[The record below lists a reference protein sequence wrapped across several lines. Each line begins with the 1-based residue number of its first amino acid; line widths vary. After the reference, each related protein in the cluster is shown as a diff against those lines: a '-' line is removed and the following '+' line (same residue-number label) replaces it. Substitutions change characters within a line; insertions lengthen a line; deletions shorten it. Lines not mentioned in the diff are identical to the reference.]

1 MNSPAWYRGRSAV
14 FALIY
19 AVGFLGGWAVSAA
32 LGRPYIPAFRELGE
46 HWGSKG
52 VTIAVTGA
60 LLCMAAAFAIRV
72 WGSSYLSAFTVWNA
86 NARTDALLVAG
97 PFRYCRHP
105 LYAANLLLAL
115 GMGAAAPLYGWAFI
129 VFANLFFVYALLV
142 HEERALAQRHDEAY
156 ARYRNAVPALFPR
169 LVPVPALQTKVR
181 PSLAQGFRA
190 ECFSG
195 FVILGMMG
203 FFIVPS
209 YGGWI
214 LAASYI
220 LGVIV
225 QRNVERATN

>member
-1 MNSPAWYRGRSAV
+1 MNSPAWYRNRSAV

-19 AVGFLGGWAVSAA
+19 AVGFLGGWAVSAG

-46 HWGSKG
+46 QWRGEG
-52 VTIAVTGA
+52 VTIAITGA
-60 LLCMAAAFAIRV
+60 LLCMVAAFAIRV

-86 NARTDALLVAG
+86 NARTDALLIAG

-115 GMGAAAPLYGWAFI
+115 GMGAAAPLYGWVFI
-129 VFANLFFVYALLV
+129 VAANILFVYVLLK
-142 HEERALAQRHDEAY
+142 HEELALARRYGEAY
-156 ARYRNAVPALFPR
+156 AAYRKGVPALFPR
-169 LVPVPALQTKVR
+169 PVPVPAVHTKVR

-195 FVILGMMG
+195 FVILGLTG
-203 FFIVPS
+203 FFVVPS
-209 YGGWI
+209 YGGWV
-214 LAASYI
+214 LAASYV

-225 QRNVERATN
+225 QRNVERAAS